1 MYNLSSQIYLAHQ
14 FRLCTEIPLPLSP
27 SPSLALA
34 LSRVA
39 VKLIII
45 VSFMSGKALIPR
57 KGKKKMVKVT
67 ESAQPLLLSEKTT
80 PQSLKPENQIV
91 KKSTNQKSAREK
103 GVKITDQVTGRDDSE
118 KTTNKREIQ
127 VKNDSEKD
135 GSRNVRLPRSQPGI
149 KEKHEESNRRDQK
162 AEKNLGGLIFMCNR
176 KTKSDCFRYQ
186 VMGVPTNKQ
195 EVVTSI
201 KPGLKLFLYDFDL
214 RLLYGIYKA
223 SSVGGMKLEPAAF
236 GGAFPAQVRFQV
248 HKDCLPLPETVFK
261 KAIKDNYD
269 EKTHKFKTEL
279 TFEQVKR
286 LTDLFRPVQ
295 LFHSDANS
303 SVQEPLTNI
312 RSLPAA
318 APLPGEEAHVG
329 RLYRDHYISSKAAGH
344 HIPLNHERK
353 QILEHYIPPGDVA
366 SPNPLFL
373 SEKEYRSYGL
383 RGERHNPAAAL
394 SVTALDP
401 HKANQEREQPQRNTS
416 SDELFLSEKEY
427 RTYGL
432 RGRSEVPQR
441 SATTEYK
448 PPLDS
453 YPEDLYN
460 PYHYSTTSLVN
471 RYLSL
476 PMSVA
481 GPESFNMA
489 RGDTYVNDN
498 RSNPGRVVPD
508 VGERLYPT
516 YASSAY
522 HHLGDE
528 PGSRSTPVSSRYS
541 FAGPTVSY
549 R

>member
-1 MYNLSSQIYLAHQ
+1 M
-14 FRLCTEIPLPLSP
+14 
-27 SPSLALA
+27 
-34 LSRVA
+34 
-39 VKLIII
+39 
-45 VSFMSGKALIPR
+45 
-57 KGKKKMVKVT
+57 
-67 ESAQPLLLSEKTT
+67 
-80 PQSLKPENQIV
+80 
-91 KKSTNQKSAREK
+91 
-103 GVKITDQVTGRDDSE
+103 
-118 KTTNKREIQ
+118 
-127 VKNDSEKD
+127 
-135 GSRNVRLPRSQPGI
+135 
-149 KEKHEESNRRDQK
+149 
-162 AEKNLGGLIFMCNR
+162 
-176 KTKSDCFRYQ
+176 
-186 VMGVPTNKQ
+186 
-195 EVVTSI
+195 
-201 KPGLKLFLYDFDL
+201 
-214 RLLYGIYKA
+214 
-223 SSVGGMKLEPAAF
+223 
-236 GGAFPAQVRFQV
+236 
-248 HKDCLPLPETVFK
+248 
-261 KAIKDNYD
+261 
-269 EKTHKFKTEL
+269 
-279 TFEQVKR
+279 
-286 LTDLFRPVQ
+286 
-295 LFHSDANS
+295 FHSDANS

-312 RSLPAA
+312 RALPAA

-344 HIPLNHERK
+344 HIPSNHERK

-373 SEKEYRSYGL
+373 TEKEYRSYGL

-401 HKANQEREQPQRNTS
+401 HKANREREQPQRNPS
-416 SDELFLSEKEY
+416 SEALMHKETIRPDELFLSEKEY

-441 SATTEYK
+441 SATIEYK
-448 PPLDS
+448 SPLVG

-489 RGDTYVNDN
+489 RRDTCVNDN

-508 VGERLYPT
+508 EGERLYST
-516 YASSAY
+516 YASSAN

-541 FAGPTVSY
+541 FAGPSVSY